1 MNSKIVDQ
9 REKLPQS
16 QRQTG
21 AHREWVKGL
30 KEGDRVEVPFS
41 LAPEDIK
48 QMTVI
53 KADGGWLRLLPDGFP
68 DRAEHTLLVCA
79 VSGDVRYT
87 GARIVPIGTVI
98 PMSEIDARSDH
109 LEKSEDLNLDRVAQM
124 IEAAMYAHVTGGEV
138 EVVVA
143 DQGKRAVEIVRLI
156 SGAEGSGAGTKAM
169 QAAVALADELHV
181 RLTLT
186 PDGSYYEDVKAAEM
200 RLREFYSRFGFRP
213 SDGGTMER
221 PST

>member
-16 QRQTG
+16 QRQT
-21 AHREWVKGL
+21 ATHREWVKGL

-48 QMTVI
+48 PMTVI

-68 DRAEHTLLVCA
+68 GRAEHTLLVCA
-79 VSGDVRYT
+79 VSGNVRYT

-98 PMSEIDARSDH
+98 PMSDHDAASPRREKFEESN
-109 LEKSEDLNLDRVAQM
+109 LERAAQA
-124 IEAAMYAHVTGGEV
+124 IEAAMYEQVPGGEV
-138 EVVVA
+138 EVVA
-143 DQGKRAVEIVRLI
+143 DLQKGSVEIVRLI
-156 SGAEGSGAGTKAM
+156 SGAEGSGAGTEAM
-169 QAAVALADELHV
+169 QLAVALADELRV

-186 PDGSYYEDVKAAEM
+186 PDGSYYEDVKAAET

-221 PST
+221 PSN